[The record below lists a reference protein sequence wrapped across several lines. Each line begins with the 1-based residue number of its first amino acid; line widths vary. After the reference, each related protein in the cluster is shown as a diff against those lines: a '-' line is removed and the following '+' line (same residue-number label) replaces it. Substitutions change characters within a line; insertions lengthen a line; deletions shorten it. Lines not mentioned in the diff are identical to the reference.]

1 MVQQIIIIALFLAAL
16 GYLGF
21 IVYKSFTDSGCSS
34 GCGACGLDI
43 KKIRKN
49 LEKNAVK

>member
-16 GYLGF
+16 GYLGY
-21 IVYKSFTDSGCSS
+21 IIYKNFTDSGCSS
-34 GCGACGLDI
+34 GCGSCGLDI
-43 KKIRKN
+43 NKIRKH